1 MNDRE
6 VEKKWEFFLIVHS
19 LYPIAFHYECLSVL
33 KAKGKSSSFHHL
45 FSLCRFQLFLYLE
58 SFQFCL
64 FKCDLKLIHISIN
77 FLKNSKGLVS
87 FRASTLL
94 IRPDLQGPWCFEP
107 HSSLLCFQEWSV
119 SKCSFLTRQTGINTV
134 WQWSKSGPIACRDA
148 TIVSLGPKDLRFDT
162 VFLMQLYTG
171 KKTFVV
177 ISVFSRAT
185 AECYRDAAAGE
196 TRRYGA
202 VF

>member
-6 VEKKWEFFLIVHS
+6 LEKKWEFFLIVHS

-58 SFQFCL
+58 SLQFCL
-64 FKCDLKLIHISIN
+64 FKCDLKLIHIPIN

-107 HSSLLCFQEWSV
+107 HSSLLCFPRVV
-119 SKCSFLTRQTGINTV
+119 SFKMLLSYQ
-134 WQWSKSGPIACRDA
+134 AD
-148 TIVSLGPKDLRFDT
+148 
-162 VFLMQLYTG
+162 
-171 KKTFVV
+171 
-177 ISVFSRAT
+177 
-185 AECYRDAAAGE
+185 
-196 TRRYGA
+196 RYKYG
-202 VF
+202 VTMIYERSDRM